1 MELNPAHKAQVSRF
15 ISFFK
20 GKRERL
26 ITDSEAE
33 KNDFKADRLVDDS
46 IVFNK
51 NDVAQLLDS
60 FHQQAMA
67 TVREDMEYII
77 NLSAVY
83 IAQILSQ
90 AEQTGITLDSSDV
103 AALEEKNRVEQINSY
118 AALGQVPPVRGRS
131 GALPALVPAGAAADA
146 VTQENA
152 NLKEENRQMRDRYQS
167 MQTQVSDLLRERS
180 QLSGELDQVRA
191 SVQQV
196 RQEVPGSATAY
207 QLEQILGNTKA
218 ALDAKI
224 QENEQMRTDLNS
236 RLGDSSQFGQ
246 LKAIIKKKNEEV
258 KMLRAHMT
266 QYGIAPPNVAS
277 DGVDLDAD
285 D

>member
-26 ITDSEAE
+26 IADSEAE
-33 KNDFKADRLVDDS
+33 KNDFKTDRLLDDS

-90 AEQTGITLDSSDV
+90 AEQTGLTLDTADV

-118 AALGQVPPVRGRS
+118 AALGQVPPARGRS

-146 VTQENA
+146 ITQENA

-167 MQTQVSDLLRERS
+167 MQTQVSDLLRERA
-180 QLSGELDQVRA
+180 QLSGELEQVRA

-196 RQEVPGSATAY
+196 RQEVPQSATAY

-224 QENEQMRTDLNS
+224 QENEQMRSDLNS

-246 LKAIIKKKNEEV
+246 LKAIIKKKNDEV

-277 DGVDLDAD
+277 DGVDLVAD

>member
-131 GALPALVPAGAAADA
+131 GALP
-146 VTQENA
+146 
-152 NLKEENRQMRDRYQS
+152 
-167 MQTQVSDLLRERS
+167 
-180 QLSGELDQVRA
+180 
-191 SVQQV
+191 
-196 RQEVPGSATAY
+196 
-207 QLEQILGNTKA
+207 
-218 ALDAKI
+218 
-224 QENEQMRTDLNS
+224 
-236 RLGDSSQFGQ
+236 
-246 LKAIIKKKNEEV
+246 
-258 KMLRAHMT
+258 
-266 QYGIAPPNVAS
+266 
-277 DGVDLDAD
+277 
-285 D
+285 

>member
-1 MELNPAHKAQVSRF
+1 MA
-15 ISFFK
+15 
-20 GKRERL
+20 
-26 ITDSEAE
+26 DSDAE
-33 KNDFKADRLVDDS
+33 KNDFKTDRLLDQS
-46 IVFNK
+46 AIFNVS
-51 NDVAQLLDS
+51 DVAALLDN
-60 FHQQAMA
+60 FHEQQMA
-67 TVREDMEYII
+67 TVREDMEYMI

-83 IAQILSQ
+83 VAQILSQ
-90 AEQTGITLDSSDV
+90 AEQSALTLDSADV

-118 AALGQVPPVRGRS
+118 AALGQVPPARGRS

-180 QLSGELDQVRA
+180 NLSAQLEQVQ
-191 SVQQV
+191 VNLQTV
-196 RQEVPGSATAY
+196 RQEVPQSATAF
-207 QLEQILGNTKA
+207 QLEQILSNTKA
-218 ALDAKI
+218 ALDSKI
-224 QENEQMRTDLNS
+224 NENEQMKHDLNA

-258 KMLRAHMT
+258 KLLRAHMA

-277 DGVDLDAD
+277 EGIELEAD